1 VSSII
6 CLKLGSQWTEVTEIS
21 PVPESL
27 PRYAYKLRSFQSL
40 LASTGDKTYLA
51 GNFLCACC
59 FLVLSGFFH
68 FCSCSMVCLLM
79 QRCLCDFRCGRHC
92 YWCICRCYN
101 HSFKNQTG
109 PAVQPVKTR
118 TIASTGFLSA
128 SDRVRRHDELNPTN
142 RRLNRRLYKRNRPSG
157 RTG

>member
-1 VSSII
+1 MQASVPRNHIEKFKGRVVEGHAYYVHYLEVKQARDTFRFSDHFFEAW
-6 CLKLGSQWTEVTEIS
+6 LTKWTEVTEIS
-21 PVPESL
+21 TVPESL

-79 QRCLCDFRCGRHC
+79 QRCLCDCRCGRHC
-92 YWCICRCYN
+92 YWCICSCYN
-101 HSFKNQTG
+101 
-109 PAVQPVKTR
+109 
-118 TIASTGFLSA
+118 
-128 SDRVRRHDELNPTN
+128 
-142 RRLNRRLYKRNRPSG
+142 
-157 RTG
+157 